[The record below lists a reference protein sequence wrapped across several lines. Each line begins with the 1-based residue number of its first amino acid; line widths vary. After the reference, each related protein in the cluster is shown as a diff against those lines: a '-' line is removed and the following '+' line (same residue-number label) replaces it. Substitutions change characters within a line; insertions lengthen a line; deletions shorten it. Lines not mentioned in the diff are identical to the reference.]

1 MANPPPLYTLAVYDD
16 APVFGGHEQMSCCG
30 IEALAREPNLRLVC
44 YCHQKNE
51 KLLKKLEAIAER
63 HGNVKLVPMEI
74 RSRKFQG
81 VRSRFARGTIKKLAN
96 WFREDG
102 VQAAL
107 VLQGDI
113 ELSSLGV
120 LAANRL
126 QVPAISYIPVPHT
139 LATMQA
145 KLGILRD
152 PFNSW
157 LFKRPD
163 SYITISEGMKA
174 MLRERGAEQPI
185 AVVFNGFDSSK
196 TEERDPVAARQRL
209 KLPTDRK
216 LVAMVGRVE
225 YKQKRQ
231 DFLVETFAENY
242 SRMENVHLVF
252 VGSGP
257 DSADL
262 KQKAASFGVADAVT
276 FIEWTDGLSD
286 VYAAIDLLCLPSRFE
301 GVPLVMLEAMSVNV
315 PIVGS
320 ARDGM
325 KEFLP
330 RDWLFEPG
338 NKSQCAERILAVL
351 KRPDEQFI
359 QRNRDAARSQFS
371 MNTFDQ
377 GFTAATRKL
386 AGFD

>member
-30 IEALAREPNLRLVC
+30 IEALAQELNLRLVC
-44 YCHQKNE
+44 YFYQRNE
-51 KLLKKLEAIAER
+51 KLSQKLEGIAGR
-63 HGNVKLVPMEI
+63 HGNVKLVPMDV

-81 VRSRFARGTIKKLAN
+81 VRSRFAGGTVSKLAR
-96 WFREDG
+96 WFGEDG
-102 VQAAL
+102 VDAAL

-113 ELSSLGV
+113 ELSSLGI
-120 LAANRL
+120 LAANKL
-126 QVPAISYIPVPHT
+126 KVPAISYIPVPHT
-139 LATMQA
+139 LATMEA
-145 KLGILRD
+145 KLGAWRD
-152 PFNSW
+152 PFNRW
-157 LFKRPD
+157 LFRRPD

-174 MLRERGAEQPI
+174 MLRERGAEQTI
-185 AVVFNGFDSSK
+185 EVVLNGFDGAK
-196 TEERDPVAARQRL
+196 TEVRDRAEARGRL
-209 KLPTDRK
+209 GLPPDRK

-231 DFLVETFAENY
+231 DFLLETFAENF
-242 SRMENVHLVF
+242 SRMEDVHLVF

-257 DSADL
+257 DSDDL
-262 KQKAASFGVADAVT
+262 KRRATDFGVADSAT

-330 RDWLFEPG
+330 PEWLFEPG
-338 NKSQCAERILAVL
+338 NKAECAERILAVL
-351 KRPDEQFI
+351 AMPSPEILNQ
-359 QRNRDAARSQFS
+359 NREAAQSRFS
-371 MNTFDQ
+371 MASFNR

>member
-1 MANPPPLYTLAVYDD
+1 VYDD

-30 IEALAREPNLRLVC
+30 IEALAREPHLRLVC
-44 YCHQKNE
+44 YCYEKNE
-51 KLLKKLEAIAER
+51 RLLKRLEAIAER
-63 HGNVKLVPMEI
+63 HDNVKLAPIGV

-81 VRSRFARGTIKKLAN
+81 VRSRFAWRTVRRLADR
-96 WFREDG
+96 FAEDG
-102 VQAAL
+102 ARAAL

-126 QVPAISYIPVPHT
+126 GVPAISYIPVPHT

-145 KLGILRD
+145 RLGALRD
-152 PFNSW
+152 PFNRW

-163 SYITISEGMKA
+163 AFITISEGMKA
-174 MLRERGAEQPI
+174 MLRERGADQPI
-185 AVVFNGFDSSK
+185 EVVFNGFDASK
-196 TEERDPVAARQRL
+196 TEARDRNEARARL
-209 KLPTDRK
+209 KLPLDRR

-225 YKQKRQ
+225 FKQKRQ
-231 DFLVETFAENY
+231 DFLLETFAENY
-242 SRMENVHLVF
+242 SRMEGVHLVF

-257 DSADL
+257 DGEEL
-262 KQKAASFGVADAVT
+262 KRRAERFGVAESVS

-286 VYAAIDLLCLPSRFE
+286 VYSAIDLLCLPSRFE
-301 GVPLVMLEAMSVNV
+301 GVPLVMLEAMSVGV

-330 RDWLFEPG
+330 AEWLFEPG
-338 NKSQCAERILAVL
+338 NKAQCAERILAVL
-351 KRPDEQFI
+351 AGADEALL
-359 QRNRDAARSQFS
+359 RENRERARTQFS
-371 MNTFDQ
+371 MENFNRS
-377 GFTAATRKL
+377 FTAATRRL
-386 AGFD
+386 AGFDRSGDGD